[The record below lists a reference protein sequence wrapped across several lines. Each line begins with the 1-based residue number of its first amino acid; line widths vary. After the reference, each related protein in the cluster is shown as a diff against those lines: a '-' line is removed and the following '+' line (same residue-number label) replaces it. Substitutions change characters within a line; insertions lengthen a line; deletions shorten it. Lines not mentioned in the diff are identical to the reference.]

1 MSNRRW
7 CLIAGGLLG
16 ALGVVLGA
24 LGAHGFDLTTSER
37 YSYSVA
43 VRYQL
48 IHAVLLV
55 ALGAGRWVEGV
66 TTWLPITFITGTV
79 LFSGSIYGLLF
90 FEWSTILAPLTP
102 IGGVLMILA
111 WVILVIEAIRI
122 VF

>member
-1 MSNRRW
+1 
-7 CLIAGGLLG
+7 
-16 ALGVVLGA
+16 
-24 LGAHGFDLTTSER
+24 
-37 YSYSVA
+37 
-43 VRYQL
+43 L

-66 TTWLPITFITGTV
+66 TGWLPITFITGTV